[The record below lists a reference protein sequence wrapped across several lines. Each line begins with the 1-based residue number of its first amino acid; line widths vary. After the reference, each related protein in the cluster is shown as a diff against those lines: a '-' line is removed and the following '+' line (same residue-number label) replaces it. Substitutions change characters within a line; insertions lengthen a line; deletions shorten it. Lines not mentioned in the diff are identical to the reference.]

1 MEEGILKHNA
11 KASDSFR
18 VCLSPQSSPRERG
31 RRRIQPRSPRIL
43 SRARIICARQMR
55 LSLSQ
60 RKRMKVRD
68 RPALDPP
75 VRTRLPATRCRALG
89 EPGDSKI
96 AAQRHHGGSGIST
109 ALDREFGLH
118 DSYVLHRLI
127 RWRALHSDNRN
138 PKRKRRRDVGG
149 EICSLQNFGSVSVAK
164 ECVQAQSASFAA
176 IERDAQRFILT
187 INASSQKP
195 FCTRP
200 SPQSSPR
207 KRGEAKNQNRRCAL
221 RVKHLAGSSWLDLE
235 LDQTCGTLMDRES
248 ASPAVARNELL
259 PVEGLFVAPKQI
271 ERRAGRFFPA
281 QVIIHMPFP

>member
-11 KASDSFR
+11 KANDSFR

-68 RPALDPP
+68 RPALDPR
-75 VRTRLPATRCRALG
+75 VRPAKFR
-89 EPGDSKI
+89 
-96 AAQRHHGGSGIST
+96 
-109 ALDREFGLH
+109 F
-118 DSYVLHRLI
+118 
-127 RWRALHSDNRN
+127 
-138 PKRKRRRDVGG
+138 RKRRQRMR
-149 EICSLQNFGSVSVAK
+149 SGS
-164 ECVQAQSASFAA
+164 A
-176 IERDAQRFILT
+176 IHSNYQRVFSKTVLHTPLTSIL
-187 INASSQKP
+187 
-195 FCTRP
+195 
-200 SPQSSPR
+200 SPQAG
-207 KRGEAKNQNRRCAL
+207 RGEEPESPCAL